1 MNWNRIKLALLLL
14 VALWANQ
21 PVTWACGGKNKTI
34 DPAFKIEASPLPPTS
49 AHVARIALYRQQWQ
63 QTTHQLRQRQTL
75 QNLQPTSP

>member
-34 DPAFKIEASPLPPTS
+34 DPAFKIEAGPLQAIS
-49 AHVARIALYRQQWQ
+49 AHVAFSMND
-63 QTTHQLRQRQTL
+63 LRTQAAGVSV
-75 QNLQPTSP
+75 QPAKQYVA